1 MQEETK
7 PRTAEFKITGNW
19 EHSSKQLMK
28 NHPTLTE
35 HDVKLEV
42 GKENE
47 LLSRVEKK
55 LNIKR
60 EEAISLIQDVQS
72 KH

>member
-7 PRTAEFKITGNW
+7 SKTEDFKIAGNW

-35 HDVKLEV
+35 QDVKLES

-55 LNIKR
+55 LNMKR
-60 EEAISLIQDVQS
+60 EEVISLIQDVQS

>member
-7 PRTAEFKITGNW
+7 PRMEEFKIAGNW

-28 NHPTLTE
+28 NHPKLTE
-35 HDVKLEV
+35 EDVKLES

-55 LNIKR
+55 LNLKR
-60 EEAISLIQDVQS
+60 EEVISQIKEVQTNN
-72 KH
+72 